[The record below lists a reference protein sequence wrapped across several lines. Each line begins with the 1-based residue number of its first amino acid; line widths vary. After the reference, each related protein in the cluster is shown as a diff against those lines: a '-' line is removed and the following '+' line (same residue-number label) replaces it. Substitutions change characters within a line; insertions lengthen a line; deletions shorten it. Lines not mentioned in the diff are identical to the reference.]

1 MCSHSLSNRE
11 EPYVVDTFDAPGVN
25 RAKSIMRFP
34 HDLTNRKAAYERL
47 FELSRMPAGPE
58 EWSLYQIW

>member
-1 MCSHSLSNRE
+1 
-11 EPYVVDTFDAPGVN
+11 VVDTFDALGVN

-34 HDLTNRKAAYERL
+34 HDLTNRKAAYEHL

-58 EWSLYQIW
+58 EWSLYQI